1 MQSPAEARR
10 PRLALAAGLPA
21 VEGAG
26 TAPHPR
32 RKPCRSPARP
42 AQGDPGP
49 RSRGAVQCCAM
60 APYRIRTFGDPV
72 LKQRAKEV
80 TEIDGRIAR
89 LAEDMYT
96 TMKEAHGLG
105 LAAPQVGVARRLFV
119 YEIGDSG
126 PRTLVNPVIDET
138 DGEWEHE
145 EGCLSVPEL
154 YFDIKRPMRVHIRGF
169 DLDGAEVSIEAE
181 ELEATLYQ
189 HEFDHLEGH
198 LLLDLLDQRPA
209 QDGYARV
216 AAQVR
221 SQRRPGGASR
231 R

>member
-1 MQSPAEARR
+1 MVWST
-10 PRLALAAGLPA
+10 
-21 VEGAG
+21 VWG
-26 TAPHPR
+26 T
-32 RKPCRSPARP
+32 
-42 AQGDPGP
+42 
-49 RSRGAVQCCAM
+49 VQCCAM
-60 APYRIRTFGDPV
+60 APYRIRIFGDPV
-72 LKQRAKEV
+72 LKQRAEEV

-89 LAEDMYT
+89 LVEDMHT

-126 PRTLVNPVIDET
+126 PRTLINPVIDER

-154 YFDIKRPMRVHIRGF
+154 YFHIERPMRVHIKGY
-169 DLDGAEVSIEAE
+169 DLDSSEVSIEAE

-189 HEFDHLEGH
+189 HEVDHLEGR
-198 LLLDLLDQRPA
+198 LLLELLDRDQRK
-209 QDGYARV
+209 V
-216 AAQVR
+216 AMRELRRR
-221 SQRRPGGASR
+221 SETDSGQGAASR

>member
-1 MQSPAEARR
+1 
-10 PRLALAAGLPA
+10 
-21 VEGAG
+21 
-26 TAPHPR
+26 
-32 RKPCRSPARP
+32 
-42 AQGDPGP
+42 
-49 RSRGAVQCCAM
+49 M

-72 LKQRAKEV
+72 LKRRAEEV

-105 LAAPQVGVARRLFV
+105 LAAPQIGVARRLFV

-126 PRTLVNPVIDET
+126 HRTLVNPVIDER

-154 YFDIKRPMRVHIRGF
+154 YFNIKRPMRVHIRGY
-169 DLDGAEVSIEAE
+169 DLDSREVSIEAE

-189 HEFDHLEGH
+189 HELDHLEGR
-198 LLLDLLDQRPA
+198 LLLELLDRDQRKMA
-209 QDGYARV
+209 MRELRRRSEANDGQGA
-216 AAQVR
+216 
-221 SQRRPGGASR
+221 ASR
-231 R
+231 Q